1 MEGRLPKGYFLKV
14 KSINDSHEYCEIM
27 DFMEDINNTMTSWAV
42 VPPEVT
48 NVKNDPRVM
57 QECCYN
63 IRVESQPY
71 DGRRAA
77 EVNYTIPERVG
88 EVWSCR
94 RKAQLPVPRDVQVS
108 VIDSSTAH
116 VSWTLDASAARIAR
130 NISLTLGRQ
139 VVSSLLDWFEYES
152 EVLLAVANWSGGGGG
167 ALRME
172 HLLKGNLRRPAQ
184 YLVQVRVVDRRDCR
198 GPPAEKRFST
208 FVNVTTTTRRAPA
221 LRSSSTTETPPGTAI
236 LSPGGQQQWTT
247 ADLFNQTLTPANE
260 SLADPNARSKV
271 ELVLVVVLPTVSFV
285 VAAALA
291 AAMMYQRC
299 GCAGWLRRKLGEGRL
314 RPVYSCRGVYKAV
327 SIDSSSS
334 RITRVSFPAL
344 QERSI
349 LYVEK
354 EIEEAKARGEVD
366 TFEVSY
372 ERLQLGRQ
380 IGKGDFGRVFLA
392 RAEAVGGVPGWR
404 TVAVKKL
411 KLRATAEE
419 VEEFQAEIA
428 MLKHA
433 GRHPNVVE
441 MVGCC
446 TLRPPLCILMEFVP
460 CGDLLHYLRRL
471 RVEYERR
478 TGAPLPFSSTR
489 ARPAPKFIDI
499 QVCFVDSESSYV
511 QPDPRLSFSS
521 SGRPSI
527 AETEWSLVSSEGGAP
542 STPTERSPCPGR
554 PGHGLDYV
562 LDPAELQSFAVQIA
576 RGMAHLEQRHITHRD
591 LAARNIL
598 IDEHKTLKISDFG
611 LSRSGIYVN
620 TRGKKVPLRWLSV
633 EAIRDNL
640 YSSKS
645 DVWAY
650 AIVLW
655 EIGTLG
661 GFPYPTVSDHDLL
674 RFLLEGRRLEKP
686 DNCTDELYS
695 LMMMCWSHNADD
707 RPSFATI
714 SKHLEGA
721 LGRRPVYV
729 DFSNLRPDYTFPP
742 TEQQQQHQQQQQQR
756 PSFRM

>member
-1 MEGRLPKGYFLKV
+1 M
-14 KSINDSHEYCEIM
+14 
-27 DFMEDINNTMTSWAV
+27 
-42 VPPEVT
+42 
-48 NVKNDPRVM
+48 
-57 QECCYN
+57 
-63 IRVESQPY
+63 
-71 DGRRAA
+71 
-77 EVNYTIPERVG
+77 
-88 EVWSCR
+88 
-94 RKAQLPVPRDVQVS
+94 
-108 VIDSSTAH
+108 
-116 VSWTLDASAARIAR
+116 
-130 NISLTLGRQ
+130 
-139 VVSSLLDWFEYES
+139 
-152 EVLLAVANWSGGGGG
+152 
-167 ALRME
+167 
-172 HLLKGNLRRPAQ
+172 
-184 YLVQVRVVDRRDCR
+184 
-198 GPPAEKRFST
+198 
-208 FVNVTTTTRRAPA
+208 
-221 LRSSSTTETPPGTAI
+221 

-489 ARPAPKFIDI
+489 ARPAPAPAPASALAASAAASAVPPAAPTAGTGGSHEPRYIDLLLSS
-499 QVCFVDSESSYV
+499 DSESSYV

-554 PGHGLDYV
+554 LGHGLDYV

-729 DFSNLRPDYTFPP
+729 DFSNLSPDYTFPP
-742 TEQQQQHQQQQQQR
+742 TEQQQQQHQQQQQQQR

>member
-1 MEGRLPKGYFLKV
+1 MFWHVLGDGVSRRCV
-14 KSINDSHEYCEIM
+14 
-27 DFMEDINNTMTSWAV
+27 TAAV
-42 VPPEVT
+42 
-48 NVKNDPRVM
+48 
-57 QECCYN
+57 
-63 IRVESQPY
+63 SQ
-71 DGRRAA
+71 
-77 EVNYTIPERVG
+77 
-88 EVWSCR
+88 
-94 RKAQLPVPRDVQVS
+94 
-108 VIDSSTAH
+108 
-116 VSWTLDASAARIAR
+116 
-130 NISLTLGRQ
+130 
-139 VVSSLLDWFEYES
+139 
-152 EVLLAVANWSGGGGG
+152 
-167 ALRME
+167 
-172 HLLKGNLRRPAQ
+172 
-184 YLVQVRVVDRRDCR
+184 
-198 GPPAEKRFST
+198 
-208 FVNVTTTTRRAPA
+208 
-221 LRSSSTTETPPGTAI
+221 
-236 LSPGGQQQWTT
+236 
-247 ADLFNQTLTPANE
+247 
-260 SLADPNARSKV
+260 
-271 ELVLVVVLPTVSFV
+271 LVLVVVLPTVSFV

-489 ARPAPKFIDI
+489 AR
-499 QVCFVDSESSYV
+499 DSESSYV

-554 PGHGLDYV
+554 LGHGLDYV

-729 DFSNLRPDYTFPP
+729 DFSNLSPDYTFPP
-742 TEQQQQHQQQQQQR
+742 TEQQQQQHQQQQQQQR
-756 PSFRM
+756 PSFRMYSLMMMCWSHNADDRPSFATISKHLEGALGRRPVYVDFSNLSPDYTFPPTEQQQQQHQQQQRRPSFRM